1 MTDWPDAKR
10 VNKPCESCGEMME
23 EVPVKRKICTKC
35 SKERDNETKRQRR
48 DALKNEKAATVA
60 PEKLDSDQPA
70 AF

>member
-1 MTDWPDAKR
+1 MSVWPDAKR

-48 DALKNEKAATVA
+48 EKF
-60 PEKLDSDQPA
+60 KKSG
-70 AF
+70 